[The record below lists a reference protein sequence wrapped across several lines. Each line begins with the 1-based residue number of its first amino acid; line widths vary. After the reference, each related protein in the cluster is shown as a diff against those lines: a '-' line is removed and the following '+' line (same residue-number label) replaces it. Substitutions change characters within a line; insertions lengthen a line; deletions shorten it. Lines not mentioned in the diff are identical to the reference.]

1 MVIRRLVVGV
11 DASAPSR
18 AAIRWATAHAAG
30 FDAEVLLVHVADD
43 EWGTV
48 GSVLID
54 EVDDQAGRT
63 LSAAEAFARSLH
75 PDVPVRTELRRGSP
89 MVELAA
95 FSEPGT
101 ALVVGTHKTGFHYGR
116 AFGSRSLQLANLAT
130 GPVAVIPGVSSR
142 LRSGVVVGVDDTP
155 AGEAAVDL
163 AADLAASH
171 ACELLAVR
179 SSGASTAVDIER
191 DDQREDWQRRRD
203 DDARALMSA
212 VLDRA
217 RRRQPAIVIRARVV
231 RRPAGM
237 ALNELARSA
246 ELLVIGDSRRAEA
259 RLGTL
264 GAVAYDVLLNVSSP
278 TIVVHAPLDVERVD
292 ARNTEGEHDAIG

>member
-1 MVIRRLVVGV
+1 MEIRRLVVGL

-18 AAIRWATAHAAG
+18 AAVRWAMDHAAWFG
-30 FDAEVLLVHVADD
+30 ADVVLVHVADD

-48 GSVLID
+48 GSRLID
-54 EVDDQAGRT
+54 EVDEGAAQTLTAG
-63 LSAAEAFARSLH
+63 EAFARSIR
-75 PDVPVRTELRRGSP
+75 PDIPVRTELRVGSP

-95 FSEPGT
+95 FSGPGS

-130 GPVAVIPGVSSR
+130 GPVAVIPGVVSR

-171 ACELLAVR
+171 RCELLAVR
-179 SSGASTAVDIER
+179 SSGASTAVDIDQ

-203 DDARALMSA
+203 DDARGLVSA
-212 VLDRA
+212 VIARA
-217 RRRQPAIVIRARVV
+217 RRRQPGIVIRGRVV
-231 RRPAGM
+231 RRPAGL

-246 ELLVIGDSRRAEA
+246 EVLVIGDSRRAEA
-259 RLGTL
+259 RIGSL

-278 TIVVHAPLDVERVD
+278 TVVVHAPLDAERVD
-292 ARNTEGEHDAIG
+292 AGLTEGEHDVIG